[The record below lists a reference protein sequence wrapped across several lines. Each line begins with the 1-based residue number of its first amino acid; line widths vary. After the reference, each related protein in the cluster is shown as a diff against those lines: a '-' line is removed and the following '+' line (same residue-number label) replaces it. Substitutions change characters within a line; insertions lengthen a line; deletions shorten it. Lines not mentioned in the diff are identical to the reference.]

1 MWQPK
6 IRLILTAIAVGA
18 ELFAVAVPAK
28 ADGPRWRSCLGH
40 RSSEWAAEAAAL
52 GVVGGAPAL
61 GYSGCITGYEL
72 GIIRIP
78 FPAQPAEGAVATPS
92 GAPSGAIVPPP
103 PAANPGPS
111 AGVMMPPGG
120 QGVGTPPGAA
130 APAAPPSDGGSST
143 PPALAVPPSVIPP
156 AAGPK

>member
-6 IRLILTAIAVGA
+6 IRVILTAIAVGA
-18 ELFAVAVPAK
+18 ELFAVAGTAK
-28 ADGPRWRSCLGH
+28 ADGPRWRSCLRH

-61 GYSGCITGYEL
+61 GYSGCITGYER
-72 GIIRIP
+72 GIFRVP
-78 FPAQPAEGAVATPS
+78 FPAQPGEGVVTTPS
-92 GAPSGAIVPPP
+92 GAPSEAILPPP
-103 PAANPGPS
+103 PAANTAPS

-120 QGVGTPPGAA
+120 QGVGTPPGATGTA
-130 APAAPPSDGGSST
+130 APSSDGGPST
-143 PPALAVPPSVIPP
+143 PPALAAPSSVTPP